1 MTEYIDRK
9 EAIRVLS
16 NPITMSM
23 CVQIDEC
30 KFKRQQRETDL
41 ELIKSL
47 HTADVQPVKWIPVTE
62 RLPERFE
69 TVIIC
74 GRMKYSFEKDYCRF
88 VDVACFDKP
97 YKEKCQDKWSIFNDW
112 YEGQQEYEITHWMPL
127 PKPPKEEWA

>member
-1 MTEYIDRK
+1 MRNLINGMEKPTSCHTCLYFRIDFKNVEWCVLTQKDIPCDCPFQIQLMTW
-9 EAIRVLS
+9 
-16 NPITMSM
+16 T
-23 CVQIDEC
+23 
-30 KFKRQQRETDL
+30 
-41 ELIKSL
+41 
-47 HTADVQPVKWIPVTE
+47 PVTE

-112 YEGQQEYEITHWMPL
+112 YEGQQEFEITHWMSL
-127 PKPPKEEWA
+127 PKPPID